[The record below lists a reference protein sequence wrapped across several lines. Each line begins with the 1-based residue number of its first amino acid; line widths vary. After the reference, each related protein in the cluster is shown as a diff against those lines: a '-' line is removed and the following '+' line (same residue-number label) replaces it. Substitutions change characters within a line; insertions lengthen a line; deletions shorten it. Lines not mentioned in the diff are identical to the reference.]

1 MPSGS
6 DTPAGVGALL
16 AAYAAGAVTP
26 RAAVHAAA
34 AAARSDDAGA
44 WLAVAEPAALDA
56 QLAALDE
63 RDNATELPLYG
74 VPFAVKDNIDVA
86 GMPTTAA
93 CPAFK
98 REPAESAEA
107 VRRLCRAGAVVIGK
121 LNLDQFATGLVGTR
135 SPYGAVV
142 CGMDKEYVGGGS
154 SSGSAA
160 AVALGHVQFALGTD
174 TAGSGRVPAAFQNVV
189 GLKPTPGRVSTHG
202 VVPACRSLD
211 CVSVFALTASDAARV
226 LAVMEDVGAPSAGPG
241 VEPEPELHPSPTPLG
256 PAELSRPRFG
266 VPAALVAD
274 MSSEYRVA
282 FEAAVARVA
291 ADFDVKQ
298 VDFAPL
304 HAVAS
309 LLYDGPWV
317 AERRVVLADL
327 LARDPD
333 SVQPVVRDIVCNA
346 ASITACDVFEGR
358 YRLGVLARE
367 ARRMWNEVDVIM
379 VPTAPLHPTLA
390 EVAEDPIGVN
400 SKLGGYTNFVNLL
413 GWCALALPAAV
424 LPGVGG
430 ACDRPF
436 GITWI
441 APAGYDAALAALG
454 ARWQELS
461 GSSVPFGCP
470 SAGLRN
476 AHVAAPPPAA
486 CPASE
491 PVLRLA
497 VVGAHLTGMPLHYQ
511 MEERRARLLET
522 TKTAAAYRL
531 YALKGTTPK
540 KPGLVR
546 VAEGGVEIELQVY
559 ALPMAAVG
567 SFLALIP
574 SPLGLGSVELGDG
587 RIVHSFICEPCAIE
601 GATDVS
607 EFGGWRSYIQSL
619 SK

>member
-6 DTPAGVGALL
+6 EPPAGVGALL
-16 AAYAAGAVTP
+16 TAYAAGAVTP
-26 RAAVHAAA
+26 RDVVHAAA
-34 AAARSDDAGA
+34 AAARRAPPGV

-56 QLAALDE
+56 QLAALDD
-63 RDNATELPLYG
+63 RDGAPALPLYG

-93 CPAFK
+93 CPAFA
-98 REPAESAEA
+98 RTPPESAEA
-107 VRRLCRAGAVVIGK
+107 VQRLCRAGAVVLGK

-135 SPYGAVV
+135 SPYGAVA
-142 CGMDKEYVGGGS
+142 CAMDPAYVGGGS

-160 AVALGHVQFALGTD
+160 AVAAGHVAFALGTD

-189 GLKPTPGRVSTHG
+189 GLKPTPGRVSTRG

-226 LAVMEDVGAPSAGPG
+226 LAVMEDVGAPASAGADL
-241 VEPEPELHPSPTPLG
+241 EPELHPTPTPLG
-256 PAELSRPRFG
+256 PAELSRPRVG
-266 VPAALVAD
+266 VPASLVAD
-274 MSSEYRVA
+274 MSSEYRDA
-282 FEAAVARVA
+282 FEAAIARA
-291 ADFDVKQ
+291 SADYDVKQ

-333 SVQPVVRDIVCNA
+333 SVEPVVRDIVSNA

-358 YRLGVLARE
+358 YRLGVLAKE
-367 ARRMWNEVDVIM
+367 ARRVWDEVDLLM

-390 EVAEDPIGVN
+390 EVTADPIGVN

-413 GWCALALPAAV
+413 GWCALALPATV
-424 LPGVGG
+424 FSSVGG
-430 ACDRPF
+430 AADRPF

-454 ARWQELS
+454 ACWQESS
-461 GSSVPFGCP
+461 GLPFGTP
-470 SAGLRN
+470 SAGLRG
-476 AHVAAPPPAA
+476 AQVSPPPPAA
-486 CPASE
+486 GPASE

-511 MEERRARLLET
+511 MVERRARLLET

-559 ALPMAAVG
+559 AMPMAAVG

-587 RIVHSFICEPCAIE
+587 RIVHSFICEPCGID